1 MRNYTF
7 PNFPA
12 FMVITLGLIATL
24 LLTLIAK
31 TGNSGITTKTDSRF
45 AEKCYTCHGNEVASQ
60 EWEFSGHKHALTN
73 LIEGPY
79 EAKDSCLSCHSAGYN
94 DPTSNWARQQEITL
108 KTAVNAV
115 SCSFCHSHKSHRKHY
130 LNKSIKSLCIS
141 CHKMDCGCSGAGII
155 HQSQSEMFLGRDGAG
170 VKRMPSPHV
179 KVMKKRCVHCHMAK
193 ETPDT
198 VAKHGGHTFK
208 ANFST
213 CKQCHEDMDR
223 KLKDYKTKIEKK
235 MQAVK
240 VILDQVHDQES
251 KNYKQAKLNYDMV
264 KGDSGYGLHNIN
276 YANALLDYSLSL
288 EQELIGSQ

>member
-1 MRNYTF
+1 
-7 PNFPA
+7 
-12 FMVITLGLIATL
+12 MVITLGLIATL

-223 KLKDYKTKIEKK
+223 KLKDYNT
-235 MQAVK
+235 
-240 VILDQVHDQES
+240 
-251 KNYKQAKLNYDMV
+251 
-264 KGDSGYGLHNIN
+264 
-276 YANALLDYSLSL
+276 
-288 EQELIGSQ
+288 

>member
-1 MRNYTF
+1 
-7 PNFPA
+7 
-12 FMVITLGLIATL
+12 
-24 LLTLIAK
+24 
-31 TGNSGITTKTDSRF
+31 
-45 AEKCYTCHGNEVASQ
+45 
-60 EWEFSGHKHALTN
+60 
-73 LIEGPY
+73 
-79 EAKDSCLSCHSAGYN
+79 
-94 DPTSNWARQQEITL
+94 
-108 KTAVNAV
+108 
-115 SCSFCHSHKSHRKHY
+115 
-130 LNKSIKSLCIS
+130 
-141 CHKMDCGCSGAGII
+141 MDCGCSGAGII

-179 KVMKKRCVHCHMAK
+179 KIMKKRCVHCHMAK
-193 ETPDT
+193 ETPDI

-240 VILDQVHDQES
+240 VILDQVNDQES
-251 KNYKQAKLNYDMV
+251 ENYKRAKLNYDMV

-288 EQELIGSQ
+288 EQELIDSQ